1 MQASSRNL
9 RYAPLVSRR
18 TWPAVAVV
26 LAVTVV
32 AALPAGARLRDSFPN
47 IDVFSVTLAGKA
59 RKVTT
64 SVALDSKPVVA
75 PNGKTV
81 AFVSSRSG
89 SPDIYLMNPGGGN
102 VRRLTTSPFTPPGGD
117 AQMVNWGDFD
127 AGETSIAWA
136 PGSKRLVFSAVNAT
150 IDPNC
155 MKLCYAISV
164 FVINADGTGLREID
178 SGAESPVWSPNGKLI
193 AYQGDISPYG
203 DVGAYYVARANG
215 SGKVRIQVSSADQ
228 GPPAFSPD
236 SKRIAFQDGALIDV
250 ADITG
255 AHRHKLT
262 IGREPAWSRFG
273 LIAYVRGKRVH
284 AIHADG
290 TSDRILS
297 RVSEVAYAPA
307 WSPVARRLAFASRST
322 KAHRCQ
328 IGVVDLPS
336 GVERQ
341 LTHEPAR
348 STTDAGPVWAPNGG
362 TIYYARW
369 LPPSGGCG

>member
-1 MQASSRNL
+1 M
-9 RYAPLVSRR
+9 APDGR
-18 TWPAVAVV
+18 
-26 LAVTVV
+26 
-32 AALPAGARLRDSFPN
+32 
-47 IDVFSVTLAGKA
+47 
-59 RKVTT
+59 
-64 SVALDSKPVVA
+64 
-75 PNGKTV
+75 TV

-102 VRRLTTSPFTPPGGD
+102 VRRLTTSPFTPPGGQSS
-117 AQMVNWGDFD
+117 QMVNWGDFD

-136 PGSKRLVFSAVNAT
+136 PGGKRLLFTAVNAT
-150 IDPNC
+150 IDPSC

-193 AYQGDISPYG
+193 AYQGDLSPYG
-203 DVGAYYVARANG
+203 DVGAYYVARPNG
-215 SGKVRIQVSSADQ
+215 SSKVRLQVSSADQ

-236 SKRIAFQDGALIDV
+236 SKRIAFQAGAGIDV
-250 ADITG
+250 ADVTG
-255 AHRHKLT
+255 KHMRRLT
-262 IGREPAWSRFG
+262 LGREPAWSRFG

-284 AIHADG
+284 AIHPDG

-297 RVSEVAYAPA
+297 SVSEVAYGPA
-307 WSPVARRLAFASRST
+307 WSPVAKRVAFVSRAT

-328 IGVVDLPS
+328 IGVVYLPS

-362 TIYYARW
+362 AIYFARW
-369 LPPSGGCG
+369 LPPSVGCG